1 MKTLLIGANGQLG
14 SDIVAAWG
22 AGTTDNRQQTT
33 ERQPGSEQHELVA
46 LTHAEI
52 EVTDPASVR
61 AALDE
66 HRPDLVINTSA
77 FHNVDVCETEP
88 ERAFLV
94 NAIAPMYV
102 ADACAEHGAVV
113 MQISTDYVFSGKAGR
128 AYTER
133 DLPDAI
139 NVYGNAKA
147 AGEQLIRT
155 RHARHYIVRTSGLYG
170 VAGSSGKGGNFVERM
185 LQLARDGQEIR
196 VVADQ
201 TLSPTFTADL
211 AGKLFELVATGRYG
225 TYHITNSGSTSWYDF
240 ARVIFECCDVDAKL
254 SPTTTASFGAKA
266 VRPEYS
272 VLANEALAAA
282 GIALLRPW
290 REALGEYLV
299 RKGHVGAK
307 AAAATVA
314 EG

>member
-14 SDIVAAWG
+14 SDIVAAWP
-22 AGTTDNRQQTT
+22 AD
-33 ERQPGSEQHELVA
+33 ELVA
-46 LTHAEI
+46 LTHADV
-52 EVTDPASVR
+52 EVTDRENV
-61 AALDE
+61 AAVIA
-66 HRPDLVINTSA
+66 HHQPDLVINTSA

-102 ADACAEHGAVV
+102 ADACASHGAAILH
-113 MQISTDYVFSGKAGR
+113 ISTDYVFSGTAGR

-147 AGEQLIRT
+147 AGEQLVRT
-155 RHARHYIVRTSGLYG
+155 RHERHYIVRTSGLYG

-185 LQLARDGQEIR
+185 LQLARDGQDIR

-211 AGKLFELVATGRYG
+211 AAKLLELARSGLFG
-225 TYHITNSGSTSWYDF
+225 TYHVTNTDATSWHDF
-240 ARVIFECCDVDAKL
+240 ARTIFAMASVDAKL

-272 VLANEALAAA
+272 VLANESLAAT
-282 GIALLRPW
+282 GITSMRPW
-290 REALGEYLV
+290 REALYDYLG
-299 RKGHVGAK
+299 RKGHL
-307 AAAATVA
+307 AAAKQAPAVA
-314 EG
+314 SER

>member
-14 SDIVAAWG
+14 SDIVAVWP
-22 AGTTDNRQQTT
+22 AGD
-33 ERQPGSEQHELVA
+33 LVA
-46 LTHAEI
+46 LTHADI
-52 EVTDPASVR
+52 EVTDRESVT
-61 AALDE
+61 AAIAA

-102 ADACAEHGAVV
+102 ADACAEHGAAILH
-113 MQISTDYVFSGKAGR
+113 ISTDYVFSGTAGR

-133 DLPDAI
+133 DLPNAI

-147 AGEQLIRT
+147 AGEQLVRT
-155 RHARHYIVRTSGLYG
+155 RHSRHFIVRTSGLYG

-185 LQLARDGQEIR
+185 LQLAHDGQDIR

-211 AGKLFELVATGRYG
+211 AAKLLELTQTEQFG
-225 TYHITNSGSTSWYDF
+225 TYHVTNSDWTSWYEF
-240 ARVIFECCDVDAKL
+240 ARAIFGLARIDARL

-282 GIALLRPW
+282 GIAPMRAW
-290 REALGEYLV
+290 REALNDYLG
-299 RKGHVGAK
+299 RKGHLAAVAK
-307 AAAATVA
+307 
-314 EG
+314 

>member
-14 SDIVAAWG
+14 SDIAAAWP
-22 AGTTDNRQQTT
+22 AAD
-33 ERQPGSEQHELVA
+33 LVA
-46 LTHAEI
+46 LTHTDI
-52 EVTDPASVR
+52 EVTDPDSVR

-77 FHNVDVCETEP
+77 FHNVDVCESEP

-102 ADACAEHGAVV
+102 ADASAAHGAAIL
-113 MQISTDYVFSGKAGR
+113 QISTDYVFSGTAGR
-128 AYTER
+128 PYTER

-185 LQLARDGQEIR
+185 LQLARDGQPIR
-196 VVADQ
+196 VVSDQ

-211 AGKLFELVATGRYG
+211 AGALLELARSGRYG
-225 TYHITNSGSTSWYDF
+225 TYHVTNSGSTSWHDF
-240 ARVIFECCDVDAKL
+240 ARAIFTLAGIDADL
-254 SPTTTASFGAKA
+254 SPTTTASFGAQA

-282 GIALLRPW
+282 GIAPLRPW
-290 REALGEYLV
+290 REALPDYLA
-299 RKGHVGAK
+299 RKGRLASKEAGARP
-307 AAAATVA
+307 VA
-314 EG
+314 PALE